1 MNSADISNFINELD
15 AKDFYKYML
24 VVVLLF
30 LIIIGAILYFQHSAL
45 SSYEARLKTINKQ
58 RVELRSLLQEHGL
71 VNKQREAV
79 DAILSKDKAFRISN
93 FFDLITK
100 ELGLSPHVTK
110 DTVIE
115 NDLGNGYVET
125 QLDASFKDMDMKQV
139 TDLLYKIEQS
149 PRMYTKNLVL
159 LKTPKSSKLDVTLV
173 VATLQ
178 PKTS

>member
-1 MNSADISNFINELD
+1 MNSADIGNFINELD
-15 AKDFYKYML
+15 AKDFYKYMI
-24 VVVLLF
+24 VVVVLF
-30 LIIIGAILYFQHSAL
+30 LIIIGAILYFQHSAID
-45 SSYEARLKTINKQ
+45 SYETRLKNINKQ
-58 RVELRSLLQEHGL
+58 RVELRSLLQEHVL
-71 VNKQREAV
+71 VNKQRETV

-100 ELGLSPHVTK
+100 ELGLSSNVTK

-149 PRMYTKNLVL
+149 LRMYTKNLVL